1 MSIQDNVQIL
11 TEEIEKL
18 SKEKIT
24 NSTAQLLS
32 TYYEARK
39 CLVEMQAP
47 LTKETENDIIISHSE
62 YLPSARD
69 YFNTHERRIL
79 EKLCLE
85 IQELCVSVYSTLRN
99 EEEKN
104 IYSMMSRN
112 IQK

>member
-1 MSIQDNVQIL
+1 MSIQDNIQIL

-18 SKEKIT
+18 SREKIT

-32 TYYEARK
+32 TYYGARK

-69 YFNTHERRIL
+69 YFNTHERRSL

-85 IQELCVSVYSTLRN
+85 IQELCVSVYGTLQN
-99 EEEKN
+99 DDEKN
-104 IYSMMSRN
+104 IYSMMLRN

>member
-18 SKEKIT
+18 SREKIT

-32 TYYEARK
+32 TYYGARK

-47 LTKETENDIIISHSE
+47 LTKEAENDIMISSSE
-62 YLPSARD
+62 CLPSARD
-69 YFNTHERRIL
+69 YFNTHERRSL
-79 EKLCLE
+79 QKLCLE
-85 IQELCVSVYSTLRN
+85 IQELCVSVYGTLQN

-112 IQK
+112 IPK